1 MQIWTITIHNLD
13 SGDRDH
19 CLLSADSDIHAYV
32 RSIFD
37 SETTI
42 ILTRDGEHNKGW
54 SASDN
59 SDYNDCEV
67 EATLVTV
74 ETYAVAQ

>member
-1 MQIWTITIHNLD
+1 MQIWTITLHHLD

-19 CLLSADSDIHAYV
+19 LLLSADSDIYAYV
-32 RSIFD
+32 RAMFD
-37 SETTI
+37 DQTTI
-42 ILTRDGEHNKGW
+42 TLTRDGATDKEW

-59 SDYNDCEV
+59 SDYNDCEI

-74 ETYAVAQ
+74 ETYKVAQ